1 MSTRSELW
9 VIENELKL
17 NWKLINSELKL
28 NKKLGTQLII
38 QMNELHGIGIC
49 DNI

>member
-9 VIENELKL
+9 VK
-17 NWKLINSELKL
+17 WKWINNELKL
-28 NKKLGTQLII
+28 NKKLSTWIII
-38 QMNELHGIGIC
+38 QMNEFHGIDIY